1 MWKFRCETCR
11 KVFFP
16 DFIIIYLHIMHMK
29 VLSQKSHLKFH
40 ELCKWKCY
48 LKNHIWSFTNFLW
61 SVIKCSFCDK
71 CINSHLQK
79 NLLTKSRTR
88 ERQTKSTWNN
98 LFLKLITYICN
109 KVHFF
114 SGSNL
119 WSSNLVSS
127 FFWSSNL
134 VGSFLW
140 SSKLVIGLKKWS
152 FKKKIDEDNQ
162 LKCFFSQFQMMSI
175 IKVLNERK
183 VLKIERK

>member
-1 MWKFRCETCR
+1 MVK
-11 KVFFP
+11 K
-16 DFIIIYLHIMHMK
+16 
-29 VLSQKSHLKFH
+29 SQDL
-40 ELCKWKCY
+40 
-48 LKNHIWSFTNFLW
+48 
-61 SVIKCSFCDK
+61 
-71 CINSHLQK
+71 SHLQK

-140 SSKLVIGLKKWS
+140 SSNLVIGQTDPRPDTYHEPNMANIIYSSSGTSQNLSCVNCKHNRPYY
-152 FKKKIDEDNQ
+152 I
-162 LKCFFSQFQMMSI
+162 LVPFFISSSSTLIQA
-175 IKVLNERK
+175 
-183 VLKIERK
+183 